1 MKKRVKLQQKYV
13 LELLNQVET
22 VRIKLKILTNC
33 VIYTHL
39 KKINMKEKVAKKLE
53 TNIAELIMVAMLVAV
68 LLSSCATT
76 SCNQR
81 NAWSASTSCPA
92 YR

>member
-1 MKKRVKLQQKYV
+1 MVKLV
-13 LELLNQVET
+13 ERNVAELLM
-22 VRIKLKILTNC
+22 IAILT
-33 VIYTHL
+33 
-39 KKINMKEKVAKKLE
+39 M
-53 TNIAELIMVAMLVAV
+53 V

>member
-1 MKKRVKLQQKYV
+1 M
-13 LELLNQVET
+13 
-22 VRIKLKILTNC
+22 
-33 VIYTHL
+33 
-39 KKINMKEKVAKKLE
+39 INMKEKVTRKLE
-53 TNIAELIMVAMLVAV
+53 TNAAELIMVALLVVV

-81 NAWSASTSCPA
+81 NAWSSSTSCPA

>member
-1 MKKRVKLQQKYV
+1 MVKLVEKNV
-13 LELLNQVET
+13 AELL
-22 VRIKLKILTNC
+22 
-33 VIYTHL
+33 
-39 KKINMKEKVAKKLE
+39 
-53 TNIAELIMVAMLVAV
+53 MVVMIVMI

-81 NAWSASTSCPA
+81 NAWSAAASCPA